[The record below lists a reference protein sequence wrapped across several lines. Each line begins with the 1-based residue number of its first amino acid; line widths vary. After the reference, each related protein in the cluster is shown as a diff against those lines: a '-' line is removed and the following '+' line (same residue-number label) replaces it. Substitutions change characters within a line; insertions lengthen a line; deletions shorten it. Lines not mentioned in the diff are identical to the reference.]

1 MSMDVAEVER
11 ALLALSQHDR
21 AAVIRRGLRSL
32 DKNNMDADPDATDK
46 AWRSEVRRRLASIED
61 GSAELLDPEQSHAAL
76 RAELASRRQ

>member
-1 MSMDVAEVER
+1 MDVAEVER

-32 DKNNMDADPDATDK
+32 DKNNMDANPDETDK
-46 AWRSEVRRRLASIED
+46 AWQSEVRRRLASIED

>member
-32 DKNNMDADPDATDK
+32 DKNNMDADPDETDK
-46 AWRSEVRRRLASIED
+46 AWQSEVRRRLASIED

>member
-1 MSMDVAEVER
+1 MDVAEVER

-61 GSAELLDPEQSHAAL
+61 GSAELFDPEQSHAAL